1 MLKIWFKCDKILKYY
16 YVFNVEVVI
25 LKFEFFLF
33 MENECV
39 FFNRLIVGDLLIK
52 ILVLLVYG

>member
-1 MLKIWFKCDKILKYY
+1 MFFY
-16 YVFNVEVVI
+16 NVEVVI
-25 LKFEFFLF
+25 LKFGFFLF

-39 FFNRLIVGDLLIK
+39 LFNRLIIGDLLIK